1 MAQPRPC
8 NKGPVP
14 DYDRDAL
21 TNALV
26 QYVDDELVDG
36 KLFELGPYSEL
47 SKGQGLVMSGLA
59 SLCKLI
65 IPVLA
70 VAPSARVH
78 KVDIRRSFLDCLSE
92 RPRRIVFPKIPRKD
106 LAETVSKQV
115 DYVWKYGM
123 ASNYFETCCC
133 NRK

>member
-36 KLFELGPYSEL
+36 KLFELGAYSAL
-47 SKGQGLVMSGLA
+47 SKGQGLVLSGLA
-59 SLCKLI
+59 LLWKMI
-65 IPVLA
+65 IPLLG
-70 VAPSARVH
+70 VAPSGRVH
-78 KVDIRRSFLDCLSE
+78 KVDIRRPFLDCLSE
-92 RPRRIVFPKIPRKD
+92 RPRRIVFPKYQEKI
-106 LAETVSKQV
+106 
-115 DYVWKYGM
+115 
-123 ASNYFETCCC
+123 
-133 NRK
+133 